1 MAGILLTGGTGLIGR
16 YLLRDLMCAGE
27 SVVALVRPDKDHAAE
42 QRLERIMTGWEK
54 ELGRALLR
62 PQVLQGDLHQP
73 GLGLTKTQR
82 AWLGVHCRTVLHNAG
97 NVSFHAT
104 DDNEPWRTNVEGTAH
119 LIEAAQAAGIR
130 DFQYVSTAY
139 VCGDRQ
145 GVIREAELEAGQ
157 SFGSVY
163 EESKYTAEK
172 LVRAAGFEKLNVF
185 RPGSVTGDWLT
196 GATTTYHGVYLFAQ
210 FTQLARQRSG
220 VEDGQ
225 QWHHP
230 VRLFQNGDEAHH
242 LIPVCAV
249 SRAIVAILRQRELP
263 GETYHLTPDVACNA
277 RELEAALADYF
288 GYHGVTFAGN
298 HCVDRATMNEVEQIF
313 YDTISRAEHRY
324 SAGDPHFDCTNTKR
338 AVPEWRGSRI
348 DHDYLLRIFDYAVQ
362 QRFGRGR
369 VKSRSAK
376 VA

>member
-16 YLLRDLMCAGE
+16 YLLRDLLCAGE
-27 SVVALVRPDKDHAAE
+27 SVVALVRPDKDHGAE
-42 QRLERIMTGWEK
+42 QRLERIMLGWEQ
-54 ELGRALLR
+54 ELGRTLPR
-62 PQVLQGDLHQP
+62 PQLLQGDLHQP
-73 GLGLTKTQR
+73 GLGLSKTQR
-82 AWLGVHCRTVLHNAG
+82 TWLGQHCRTVLHNAG

-119 LIEAAQAAGIR
+119 LLEATQAAGIR
-130 DFQYVSTAY
+130 EFHYVSTAY

-145 GVIREAELEAGQ
+145 GVIREADLEKGQ
-157 SFGSVY
+157 SFGSIY
-163 EESKYTAEK
+163 EESKYTAET
-172 LVRAAGFEKLNVF
+172 LIRAAGFEKLNVY

-220 VEDGQ
+220 AGPGES
-225 QWHHP
+225 WHHP

-242 LIPVCAV
+242 LIPVDAV
-249 SRAIVAILRQRELP
+249 SRAIVTILGQANLA
-263 GETYHLTPDVACNA
+263 GDTYHLTPDQPCNA

-298 HCVDRATMNEVEQIF
+298 TCVDRSTMNDVEAIF

-324 SAGDPHFDCTNTKR
+324 AAGDPLFDCTNTKR

-369 VKSRSAK
+369 VKSRPAK